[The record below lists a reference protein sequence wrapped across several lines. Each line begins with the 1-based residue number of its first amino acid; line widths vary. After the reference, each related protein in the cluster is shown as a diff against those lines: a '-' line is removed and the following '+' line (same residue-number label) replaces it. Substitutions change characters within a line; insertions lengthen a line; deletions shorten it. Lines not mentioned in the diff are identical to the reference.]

1 MTNQF
6 LLHFSCLII
15 SLKKY
20 ILKCI
25 TPVTRCVFQ
34 SNNGKGVLD
43 NKRFLLDQ
51 NNLHEHKVKQYLYDM
66 IVLFCECGCDI
77 MATYNYFHHFP
88 LFRTFNK
95 VQDVD
100 HSILQQQDILLQK
113 SCIQKF

>member
-1 MTNQF
+1 
-6 LLHFSCLII
+6 
-15 SLKKY
+15 
-20 ILKCI
+20 
-25 TPVTRCVFQ
+25 
-34 SNNGKGVLD
+34 
-43 NKRFLLDQ
+43 
-51 NNLHEHKVKQYLYDM
+51 
-66 IVLFCECGCDI
+66 